1 MARVLL
7 AVVRAEPAKWLDSVL
22 QSHYGAWDSLAMPYR
37 LLADFVLIL
46 HAGFV
51 AFVMLGALLV
61 LRWPRIAWIHVPVVL
76 WGAGIEFLGGICPLT
91 PLENHWRRLAGEL
104 GYPGGF
110 VEHYVV
116 AALYP
121 EGLTSRVQVVLGT
134 LVLAVNVAIYA
145 WVLWRRRSSRLR

>member
-1 MARVLL
+1 
-7 AVVRAEPAKWLDSVL
+7 
-22 QSHYGAWDSLAMPYR
+22 MPYR
-37 LLADFVLIL
+37 VLADLVLIL
-46 HAGFV
+46 HAAFV
-51 AFVMLGALLV
+51 AFVMLGALLAV
-61 LRWPRIAWIHVPVVL
+61 RWPRLAWVHVPVAL

-116 AALYP
+116 AVLYP
-121 EGLTSRVQVVLGT
+121 DGLTRRLQIGLGV

-145 WVLWRRRSSRLR
+145 WALRRVRLSGS

>member
-1 MARVLL
+1 
-7 AVVRAEPAKWLDSVL
+7 
-22 QSHYGAWDSLAMPYR
+22 MPYR
-37 LLADFVLIL
+37 LLAVLVLIV

-61 LRWPRIAWIHVPVVL
+61 WRWPRIAWIHVPVVL

-110 VEHYVV
+110 VEHYVMS
-116 AALYP
+116 ALYP
-121 EGLTSRVQVVLGT
+121 DGLTHRAQLVLGA
-134 LVLAVNVAIYA
+134 LVLLVNAAIYA
-145 WVLWRRRSSRLR
+145 WVFWRRRSERTRVTS

>member
-1 MARVLL
+1 
-7 AVVRAEPAKWLDSVL
+7 
-22 QSHYGAWDSLAMPYR
+22 MPYR
-37 LLADFVLIL
+37 LLADFVLVL

-61 LRWPRIAWIHVPVVL
+61 LRWPRLAWVHVPVAL

-104 GYPGGF
+104 GYQGGF

-116 AALYP
+116 SVLYP
-121 EGLTSRVQVVLGT
+121 DGLTRRVQLLLGAVVLVVNG
-134 LVLAVNVAIYA
+134 AVYA
-145 WVLWRRRSSRLR
+145 WALWRLRSGRAGAIS